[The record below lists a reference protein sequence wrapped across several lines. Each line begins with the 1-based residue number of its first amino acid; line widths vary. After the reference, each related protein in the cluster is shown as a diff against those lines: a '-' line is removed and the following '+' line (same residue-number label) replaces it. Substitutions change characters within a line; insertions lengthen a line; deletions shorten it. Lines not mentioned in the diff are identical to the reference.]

1 MIELHL
7 VLKAPPNKTRT
18 LIAALQVLAKCA
30 RIESGCMAVEVYKTA
45 VGSRYICYEEIWE
58 SEVALRRMITSRHF
72 SQLAA
77 LMELSS
83 EPPACEFR
91 FITKTYGLGF
101 AEQVRGCAND

>member
-18 LIAALQVLAKCA
+18 LIAALQALAKCA

-58 SEVALRRMITSRHF
+58 SEAALSRMIASRHF

-77 LMELSS
+77 LMELAR

-91 FITKTYGLGF
+91 FIAQTYGLGF
-101 AEQVRGCAND
+101 AEQVRDCAND